1 MLLTTCRDG
10 EKEFERR
17 TWDKLEDFKEQKLL
31 TMLVRI
37 IPYLSFALL
46 IVCACYLGKSVNSKT
61 DLDAFN
67 NPQNT
72 LKIWLLSDIQ
82 PKNQGHKKQFQKAIN
97 DINKNVPDIDFAIV
111 AGDIVQQANE
121 EDFDWYLSTKPSSY
135 IKEWYEIAGNHDVKR
150 DNGELYKKKI
160 NEIFNYS
167 FVKGNMLFIFM
178 SDEIT
183 SSETDI
189 SDETFSWWRDL
200 VINNQDKI
208 IVTVTHAPL
217 EGSRILFSSF
227 RRRQI
232 KDSKRFTEVL
242 EKYRVDI
249 WLSGHVHVP
258 QWFPNVVGKSEKYNG
273 TMFINVAGIRPEALG
288 LKQSESRIMIF
299 VCGSNKVLLKSRNH
313 TEREFNK
320 ELETVFEVSKEFKC
334 ES

>member
-1 MLLTTCRDG
+1 MLAR
-10 EKEFERR
+10 K
-17 TWDKLEDFKEQKLL
+17 
-31 TMLVRI
+31 I
-37 IPYLSFALL
+37 SYLSL
-46 IVCACYLGKSVNSKT
+46 IVLIFCACYLGKSGNSEVDK
-61 DLDAFN
+61 DGWD

-82 PKNQGHKKQFQKAIN
+82 PKNQGHKQQFQKAIN
-97 DINKNVPDIDFAIV
+97 DINKNVSDIDFAIV

-135 IKEWYEIAGNHDVKR
+135 IKEWYEIAGNHDVKW
-150 DNGELYKKKI
+150 DNGVLYKKKI
-160 NEIFNYS
+160 NEKFNYS
-167 FVKGNMLFIFM
+167 FVKGNILFIFM
-178 SDEIT
+178 SDELT

-189 SDETFSWWRDL
+189 SDETFNWWKDL

-217 EGSRILFSSF
+217 EGSGILFSSF
-227 RRRQI
+227 KRRQI
-232 KDSKRFTEVL
+232 KDSKRFTDVL
-242 EKYRVDI
+242 KKYKVDI

-288 LKQSESRIMIF
+288 LKQSESRIMTF
-299 VCGSNKVLLKSRNH
+299 ECGSDKVLLKSRNH
-313 TEREFNK
+313 TEREYNK
-320 ELETVFEVSKEFKC
+320 ELEVVFRLSRQYKC